1 MFTCTLAM
9 MAFKTIVIDTS
20 TLAFVTLVVPLPLAP
35 FVPKGF
41 CVNWG
46 GTPQEEEEC

>member
-9 MAFKTIVIDTS
+9 MAFKTIVIDTGP
-20 TLAFVTLVVPLPLAP
+20 LASVTLEVPLPLAP

-46 GTPQEEEEC
+46 CAPQEEEEC